1 MQGQERRGSSGGGQ
15 LLSVCLKQRVV
26 DANILKIR
34 GKLRLAYQSIMG
46 ATLNRREGSGL
57 VFSGVEA

>member
-1 MQGQERRGSSGGGQ
+1 MQRQERRGYGGGQ
-15 LLSVCLKQRVV
+15 LLGVCLIRRVV
-26 DANILKIR
+26 DDNVLKIK
-34 GKLRLAYQSIMG
+34 GEMRLAHQSIMG